1 MPDDRS
7 LVSCPRDAFP
17 DGTDVLVHA
26 PPPARRNL
34 FVRLAKLGKASSRR
48 CENGE
53 QCRRGHPRPKP
64 KKLNRSVLLDAHAEP
79 TEAPSPR
86 IRRRLGHGGRVR
98 LDNKSPGRHR
108 IWRRSEFFEW
118 NDAFRQHCSRYAS
131 MLEWSNVRTVP
142 PLVFDLDQGSC
153 TDSRHFLHVRVIQR
167 GFSAIGT
174 CGSAA
179 RALSASLG

>member
-98 LDNKSPGRHR
+98 LDNKSPAGDVQYGGGANFLSGMMLFGNTVLATRQCSNGPTFGLCP
-108 IWRRSEFFEW
+108 RSSSTSTKAVAQTLGIFFTYASF
-118 NDAFRQHCSRYAS
+118 NAAFRQS
-131 MLEWSNVRTVP
+131 
-142 PLVFDLDQGSC
+142 
-153 TDSRHFLHVRVIQR
+153 
-167 GFSAIGT
+167 
-174 CGSAA
+174 A
-179 RALSASLG
+179 RADRRRRH